1 MDTDKDRWHRTQFA
15 NRLNFLCRERPI
27 QSETIARH
35 LRLHRTTL
43 WKWRTEPR
51 YMPGQY
57 ETLIAIADLFGVSTD
72 WLLGRTD
79 RMERQPDA
87 VEALEALAVEEE
99 FGADDINAR
108 IESVKAAR
116 RAKDARGD
124 LTSLT
129 ADEMAGA
136 IAQPAPCSGE
146 RPVPPDRG
154 RCVAAPGRDG
164 DAVLPDGSSRPG
176 VSRGVPVGGRGE
188 G

>member
-79 RMERQPDA
+79 RVERLPDA
-87 VEALEALAVEEE
+87 VEALAAMATEAEHK
-99 FGADDINAR
+99 ADDIEEEREADDIDAR
-108 IESVKAAR
+108 IKLLTAAR

-136 IAQPAPCSGE
+136 IAQTAPCSGE
-146 RPVPPDRG
+146 RPVPTARDGALPSPAARG
-154 RCVAAPGRDG
+154 RTRQGAA
-164 DAVLPDGSSRPG
+164 S
-176 VSRGVPVGGRGE
+176 
-188 G
+188 